1 MADAS
6 INRPGVRVTQEFRT
20 TSPTYLIP
28 TMPACIM
35 GPCFQV
41 IEAVQDDGSL
51 NADALITLPAR
62 IFFPYKTTPFQYT
75 VGNRALV
82 LSVDGAADEVIT
94 FSGAN
99 DDPLTADEIADEIN
113 TAAIPGLLA
122 SVETASTQKRVVL
135 STTTSD
141 ENSSIQIKT
150 GTHANVLTQFTLTI
164 GYTAT
169 GRSGYSNYF
178 EAELQIADYP
188 DPRDNI
194 DELTI
199 DYDTVRVFVNDG
211 AGNVREASR
220 ERSFLDGAETAVTI
234 QDDLDGDNLTPY
246 VNVASA
252 VFTVQPAE
260 LTGTVSWAGL
270 DYTPGTGTFATRT
283 LQLRLNEN
291 GTPITVDV
299 TFADPADAAAAAAT
313 INAALGANGTCVMS
327 GNFPVITTTLTG
339 PNASIRVTD
348 GGLTTL
354 MGSVSETAIGLAQG
368 SWAAGKTSRGRVQG
382 TADIMPVIHSTSIH
396 GKVLRMSLDGDA
408 WQTLTFPATTDD
420 PQDIVDAINN
430 LWGTGVASL
439 VASNVAPTE
448 VWQIDDPAGAP
459 VFVSEL
465 ADFNSFALTD
475 VDPWVAVEAVGDQF
489 AIGSTGPFNKLTV
502 RVSTAGVGGTL
513 TWKYWNGSAWTAVS
527 GLADATTGFTVL
539 GQNTVTFTM
548 PTNWV
553 ARTLNGGASLYFLVA
568 EVATLYAPN
577 PVLGHGE
584 VGGYKLAVRSLS
596 TYGGRDSSV
605 RIDSVATTPALLSA
619 LGITAGVYEGAAFAP
634 AVGDEFWADG
644 VRLGTITE
652 VVSGVDNRL
661 RLSAEQ
667 LVSPAFTAA
676 SWYIMATGLSNDAPE
691 TSASRPGSEL
701 YVDPYSGYVHVKQ
714 GLFRETDGDI
724 PSAGPLAM
732 YLAYTALRLD
742 VTPNAADFTLLRF
755 GSTTELDAAMAPLDT
770 QNPLGFGM
778 YIAMLN
784 APGVA
789 VSGLGVAETSA
800 TEPNGSLDSYVASF
814 EFLESKDVY
823 AIVPLTHSG
832 DVGQIAEIHV
842 DAMSEPDQAMERYV
856 LLNPSR
862 PTRQSATLV
871 ASSPLANVVGAPT
884 DVVQTGIANLQ
895 ALLAAAGMP
904 GPTFTIDDEVYLELE
919 DDTNKYLVLSVSGG
933 AVTIND
939 GPFVGDEN
947 ADDFYFDAAGGDV
960 FADAIVDRP
969 CTIKIRGA
977 ALANRDEE
985 ASAYA
990 DIARGYANRRV
1001 VVTAPDS
1008 AKATIDGLE
1017 TVVDGFYLN
1026 CAVAGMR
1033 SARDPQQPLSNEVVA
1048 GFTGVIGS
1056 QDRYSE
1062 RQLKIMSG
1070 GGLWVY
1076 QQDSESGPVV
1086 IRHQLTSDMSTVEKR
1101 EDNIR
1106 TALDFAAKFIRTGL
1120 RNFAGRFVLNTNVTD
1135 AVSITITGLGAFLVR
1150 AGVFLKFEVSALR
1163 QSTTDPTKIEIDCT
1177 VRAPYPLNDISIT
1190 LVV

>member
-41 IEAVQDDGSL
+41 VEAVQDDGSL
-51 NADALITLPAR
+51 NSDALISLPAR
-62 IFFPYKTTPFQYT
+62 LLFPYTTTPFEYT
-75 VGNRALV
+75 SLGTRALV
-82 LSVDGAADEVIT
+82 LSVNGAADEIIT
-94 FSGAN
+94 FVGDGTV
-99 DDPLTADEIADEIN
+99 DDELTCAEVVDEIN
-113 TAAIPGLLA
+113 AVEIPGLLA
-122 SVETASTQKRVVL
+122 VVETADTQQRVVL
-135 STTTSD
+135 YTTTAD

-150 GTHANVLTQFTLTI
+150 GTHANVLTAFGLTI

-178 EAELQIADYP
+178 EAEMQIADYP

-220 ERSFLDGAETAVTI
+220 ERSFLDGAQTAVSVE
-234 QDDLDGDNLTPY
+234 DDLDGDNLTPY

-252 VFTVQPAE
+252 VFSVQPAE

-270 DYTPGTGTFATRT
+270 DYTPGTGTFGTRT
-283 LQLRLNEN
+283 LKFTLN
-291 GTPITVDV
+291 GVGDTPINVTV
-299 TFADPADAAAAAAT
+299 TFADPATPAAAAAA
-313 INAALGANGTCVMS
+313 IDAALGANGSCVMS
-327 GNFPVITTTLTG
+327 GNFPVITTAITG
-339 PNASIRVTD
+339 PNASILITD
-348 GGLTTL
+348 GGTI
-354 MGSVSETAIGLAQG
+354 SETAIGLLQG
-368 SWAAGKTSRGRVQG
+368 SFAAGKTSRARVQG
-382 TADIMPVIHSTSIH
+382 TTNVMPAVHATSIH
-396 GKVLRMSLDGDA
+396 GKVLRMSVDGDA

-420 PQDIVDAINN
+420 PQDIIDAING
-430 LWGTGVASL
+430 LWTNVASL
-439 VASNVAPTE
+439 VAVNVAATE

-465 ADFNSFALTD
+465 ADFNSFALAD
-475 VDPWVAVEAVGDQF
+475 VDPWVAVEAGGDQF
-489 AIGSTGPFNKLTV
+489 AIGHTGPFNKLVIRT
-502 RVSTAGVGGTL
+502 STAGVGGTL
-513 TWKYWNGSAWTAVS
+513 AWKYWNGSAWAAVTGLVDGTVGLTA
-527 GLADATTGFTVL
+527 L

-548 PTNWV
+548 PTDWV

-577 PVLGHGE
+577 PVISHGE
-584 VGGYKLAVRSLS
+584 IGGWVVALQSQS
-596 TYGGRDSSV
+596 EYGGRDSSV
-605 RIDSVATTPALLSA
+605 RIDSVATTPALLTA
-619 LGITAGVYEGAAFAP
+619 FGITAGVTEGAAFAP

-667 LVSPAFTAA
+667 LVSPAFTAS

-691 TSASRPGSEL
+691 WDAARPGSEL

-742 VTPNAADFTLLRF
+742 VTPDAADFTLLRF
-755 GSTTELDAAMAPLDT
+755 GSTTELDAAMSPLDT

-789 VSGLGVAETSA
+789 VSGLGVNETSA
-800 TEPNGSLDSYVASF
+800 TEPEGSLDSYVASF

-856 LLNPSR
+856 LLNPTR
-862 PTRQSATLV
+862 PTTKSATLV

-884 DVVQTGIANLQ
+884 DDVQTGIANLQ
-895 ALLAAAGMP
+895 SLLAAAGMP
-904 GPTFTIDDEVYLELE
+904 GPTFTIDDAVYLELE
-919 DDTNKYLVLSVSGG
+919 DDTNKYLIQSVSGG
-933 AVTIND
+933 TVTIND
-939 GPFVGDEN
+939 GSFVGGDN
-947 ADDFYFDAAGGDV
+947 ADDFFYDAAGGSV

-1001 VVTAPDS
+1001 VVTAPDH

-1017 TVVDGFYLN
+1017 TVVDGYYLN

-1033 SARDPQQPLSNEVVA
+1033 SARDPQQPLSNETVA
-1048 GFTGVIGS
+1048 GFTGVVGS

-1070 GGLWVY
+1070 GGLWVF
-1076 QQDSESGPVV
+1076 QQDAESGPVV

-1177 VRAPYPLNDISIT
+1177 VRAPYPLNDIDVT